1 MTFTRR
7 QALVA
12 IAATSGAAL
21 MPRALVA
28 QTSNLLVDAEVC
40 ALTPEVTEGP
50 YYVDPGLVRA
60 DITEG
65 RAGVPLRLRIQV
77 VDAACAPVEGARVDV
92 WHCDAQGLYSGFGGG
107 DEGQES
113 AGGETF
119 LRGTLFA
126 DTAGVVEFA
135 TIYPGWYRGRTT
147 HIHFKVFLDE
157 RTVLTGQV
165 FFPDALSEFLY
176 ENAAAYLRDGTRDT
190 LNADDGIAAQ
200 ATRASYAA
208 VTEGDAAYLAQL
220 VIGIDPTTTSQAGA
234 GGPGGAAP
242 AGPPPGGEG
251 GRQAQRTFGV
261 DDEHVDALAWIVV
274 APLLSAGAR
283 LQSLTND

>member
-1 MTFTRR
+1 MILTRR

-12 IAATSGAAL
+12 VAATSGAAL

-28 QTSNLLVDAEVC
+28 QTSGLLVGAEVC

-65 RAGVPLRLRIQV
+65 RPGVPLWLRMQV
-77 VDAACAPVEGARVDV
+77 VDAACAPMEGARVDV
-92 WHCDAQGLYSGFGGG
+92 WHCDAQGVYSGFGGG
-107 DEGQES
+107 EAGQES
-113 AGGETF
+113 AAGETF

-126 DTAGVVEFA
+126 DAAGVVEFA

-176 ENAAAYLRDGTRDT
+176 ENAPDYAREGVRDT

-200 ATRASYAA
+200 ATRASHAA

-220 VIGIDPTTTSQAGA
+220 VVGVDPAAASQAGA
-234 GGPGGAAP
+234 GGPGGDRP
-242 AGPPPGGEG
+242 SGPPPGGRPGEDTP
-251 GRQAQRTFGV
+251 RDAARRVQA
-261 DDEHVDALAWIVV
+261 
-274 APLLSAGAR
+274 LLPGN
-283 LQSLTND
+283 TE